1 MKKNDILN
9 YPRKLIVRIAF
20 IIILLS
26 TLQETISHHQIES
39 NFKAVRELA
48 YKYDG
53 IEEEQKLIQE
63 ETERIKAS
71 DTLNVAILIIK
82 LSFLISV
89 LYVYDKKYFNRK
101 K

>member
-26 TLQETISHHQIES
+26 TLQETIRHYQIES
-39 NFKAVRELA
+39 NFKAIRQLA
-48 YKYDG
+48 YQYDG
-53 IEEEQKLIQE
+53 LEEEQKIRQE
-63 ETERIKAS
+63 EIKRIKAS
-71 DTLNVAILIIK
+71 DALNVTILIIK
-82 LSFLISV
+82 LSFLIGV
-89 LYVYDKKYFNRK
+89 LYTYDRKYFNNK